1 MDIYEKLN
9 QIDDEQTDYGVNPL
23 SYVVLNCGR

>member
-9 QIDDEQTDYGVNPL
+9 QFDDETTEYGVNPL
-23 SYVVLNCGR
+23 SYVVLGCAK

>member
-9 QIDDEQTDYGVNPL
+9 QIDDEKTAYGINPL
-23 SYVVLNCGR
+23 SYVVLDCGR

>member
-9 QIDDEQTDYGVNPL
+9 QLDEEINEYGVNPL
-23 SYVVLNCGR
+23 SYVVLGCAK